1 MNTSML
7 VREATYEDHDVV
19 IELMQ
24 HLNPDDPV
32 LTDSISRGMFAEI
45 LESKNFTIMVA
56 VKSTTIVGT
65 CYLNVIPN
73 LTRGALPYAIIENVV
88 THPEFRRQGIGKAL
102 ISHALNLA
110 KSAGCYKVM
119 LLTGGDISVQKF
131 YEKCGMQSGSK
142 TAFVKRWKIW

>member
-1 MNTSML
+1 ML

-102 ISHALNLA
+102 ISNALNLA

>member
-1 MNTSML
+1 ML